1 MKKFNMMCSVA
12 AVITTAL
19 FLITLTQNI
28 TIRSSEMYAF
38 YFNDSQAVSY
48 LYTDLT
54 ATEVADGIADFM
66 GAWKPQEFQIY
77 EDTGYDLQGLFEEDE
92 SYNMMRVKQGVDI
105 SAALCL
111 VSLILTVAIYW
122 NLLRCGEKKK
132 LRYGFRVSFVTAF
145 AASVAEVIL
154 LRTDGGIAWL
164 GELLRMKTL
173 PEDSAL
179 MTILGPEFLSMA
191 AVFLA
196 IIAAV
201 VLGVCAYI
209 NYRLTKPERIFY

>member
-1 MKKFNMMCSVA
+1 MKKFNMVCSVV

-132 LRYGFRVSFVTAF
+132 LRYGFRVSFVAVF
-145 AASVAEVIL
+145 AASVAEVVL
-154 LRTDGGIAWL
+154 LRTNGGIAWM
-164 GELLRMKTL
+164 GELMHMKAL

-179 MTILGPEFLSMA
+179 MTVLGSEFLSMA

-201 VLGVCAYI
+201 VLGVCTYI